1 MSMSDSPNP
10 FEAMM
15 AEWQSNDFL
24 APTKTIPALR
34 NALGKGHELLEKTP
48 PPVAERVDLDL
59 EGPGGP
65 IPVRVY
71 LPHGLEG
78 PGPALVFYHGG
89 GFVIGTLNTYDAI
102 CQRLAAV
109 SGVRVVSVD
118 YRLAPE
124 HPFPAAVDDALAAFD
139 AIHEGALSQCGVDGA
154 QLAVGGD
161 SAGANLSAVISQHRR
176 GQVRFQLLIYPLMQ
190 LVEIK
195 KPNPRWHD
203 VPLVATATLSEI
215 SKHYLQGADPKDVRV
230 SPLFAEDLSGLAPAY
245 VMLSELDPL
254 KDEGQAYADRL
265 SAFGVKVETRMHK
278 GVPHGFLNASR
289 FIPSAVPAIEEMG
302 RALARALDVK

>member
-1 MSMSDSPNP
+1 MSDSNNL
-10 FEAMM
+10 FETVFGDWAN
-15 AEWQSNDFL
+15 ADFL

-48 PPVAERVDLDL
+48 PPVAERHDADL
-59 EGPGGP
+59 EGPGGA
-65 IPVRVY
+65 ISVRIYV
-71 LPHGLEG
+71 PHG
-78 PGPALVFYHGG
+78 ADDRSATLVFFHGG

-109 SGVRVVSVD
+109 SGLRVVSVD

-139 AIHEGALSQCGVDGA
+139 AISGGALDDHGVDA
-154 QLAVGGD
+154 DQLAVGGD
-161 SAGANLSAVISQHRR
+161 SAGANLSAVIAQARR
-176 GQVRFQLLIYPLMQ
+176 GKVRFQLLIYPLMQ
-190 LVEIK
+190 LAEIK
-195 KPNPRWHD
+195 KANPHWHD

-215 SKHYLQGADPKDVRV
+215 SKHYLQGADPNDVRV
-230 SPLFAEDLSGLAPAY
+230 SPLFAKDLGGVAPAY

-254 KDEGQAYADRL
+254 KDEGKAYADRL
-265 SAFGVKVETRMHK
+265 AASGIAVETRLHK

-302 RALARALDVK
+302 RALAKRFNVD

>member
-1 MSMSDSPNP
+1 MSDSSNP
-10 FEAMM
+10 FESVF
-15 AEWQSNDFL
+15 AEWANSDFL

-48 PPVAERVDLDL
+48 PPIAERFDTDL
-59 EGPGGP
+59 EGPVGP
-65 IPVRVY
+65 IPVRLY
-71 LPHGLEG
+71 IPHGLEG
-78 PGPALVFYHGG
+78 PGPTLVFYHGG
-89 GFVIGTLNTYDAI
+89 GFVIGTLNTYDPI

-109 SGVRVVSVD
+109 SGLRVVSVD

-124 HPFPAAVDDALAAFD
+124 YPFPAAVDDALAAFD
-139 AIHEGALSQCGVDGA
+139 AIRGGALASHGVDGE

-161 SAGANLSAVISQHRR
+161 SAGANLSAVISQERR
-176 GQVRFQLLIYPLMQ
+176 GDVRYQLLIYPLMQ
-190 LVEIK
+190 LAEIK

-254 KDEGQAYADRL
+254 KDEGQVYADRL
-265 SAFGVKVETRMHK
+265 AAFGVPVETRMHK

-289 FIPSAVPAIEEMG
+289 FIPSAIPAIEDMG
-302 RALARALDVK
+302 RALAAHFKAD